1 MISTTSILA
10 CVVTLLL
17 SLVLPVLVLIVYAVK
32 NKNQG
37 IVSAWFLGAAGFF
50 VPQILIRLPILNALG
65 ETTWFFDFAQNHI
78 FLYCVSLAFTAG
90 LFELAG
96 RFVVAKILNRKNL
109 TYKRSLAAGLGHGGI
124 EAMLIIGMTYVN
136 NLVIMLMVNSG
147 SFDVLLSQTAAQGG
161 DVSQL
166 QAAYAAITAA
176 TPGIFLLAG
185 YERLLTMTA
194 QAAMSMIVC
203 WGVHRKQAGMAA
215 LLCLLMHTLLDS
227 TAVISVLATDAGG
240 NRLTQ
245 TAAYAIVYFVL
256 TLAAALS
263 VWILLK
269 IRRSWLAEERKV
281 SYDPEK

>member
-1 MISTTSILA
+1 MVSTASILA
-10 CVVTLLL
+10 CIVTLFI
-17 SLVLPVLVLIVYAVK
+17 SLILPVLFLIVYALK
-32 NKNQG
+32 NKKQG
-37 IVSAWFLGAAGFF
+37 IVSAWFLGAIGFF
-50 VPQILIRLPILNALG
+50 VPQILIRLPILNTLAV
-65 ETTWFFDFAQNHI
+65 TPWFLTFSQNHI

-96 RFVVAKILNRKNL
+96 RFAVAKLLNRKNP

-124 EAMLIIGMTYVN
+124 EAMLLIGMTYIN
-136 NLVIMLMVNSG
+136 NLVIMFMIRSG
-147 SFDVLLSQTAAQGG
+147 AYEALISQTAAMGG

-166 QAAYAAITAA
+166 QAVQDAMFAT

-185 YERLLTMTA
+185 YERLLTMTV
-194 QAAMSMIVC
+194 QVAMSMLVC
-203 WGVHRKQAGMAA
+203 WGVHVKKAGKGA

-227 TAVISVLATDAGG
+227 TAAISMLATDAGG

-245 TAAYAIVYFVL
+245 TAAYAIVYVIL

-269 IRRSWLAEERKV
+269 IRRSWQAEETEAA
-281 SYDPEK
+281 YDSGK